1 VSRRSAVLRSA
12 VAVLATVGV
21 AACSGD
27 GTGGPTVAAGS
38 ADDCPGD
45 VVDVLVSVGQWGS
58 LVKDLGGACAT
69 VTTIVSGA
77 AADPHDFEP
86 SVADIAAFSDA
97 RLVVVNGA
105 GYDTWATNAVENLDE
120 PPVVVNAAE
129 VAGLQSP
136 EDPHAGHDTTTP
148 AEHAG
153 DGGVD
158 PHLWYQP
165 DVVEQVG
172 AAVSDWLR
180 ATSPDAAEYFAQQRT
195 VWEGELADY
204 EAAIAQVRSVAEGH
218 TYAATESV
226 FDRMA
231 AALGLTDATPAGYRR
246 AASNESDP
254 APGDLTAFERALG
267 DGSIDVLVYNTQ
279 TSGSIPEQLRAS
291 AEDAGVPVVE
301 VTESMPAAAG
311 SFFAWQQAQLEALS
325 DALAG
330 TP

>member
-1 VSRRSAVLRSA
+1 MAVLA
-12 VAVLATVGV
+12 IVLATVGLV
-21 AACSGD
+21 ACSGD
-27 GTGGPTVAAGS
+27 GTGGPSLAAGN
-38 ADDCPGD
+38 AADCPGD
-45 VVDVLVSVGQWGS
+45 VVDVVVSVGQWGS
-58 LVKDLGGACAT
+58 IVKELGGDCAN
-69 VTTIVSGA
+69 VTTIVSSG

-105 GYDTWATNAVENLDE
+105 GYDTWASNAVANLDD
-120 PPVVVNAAE
+120 PPVLVNAAE
-129 VAGLQSP
+129 VAGLQAP
-136 EDPHAGHDTTTP
+136 EDPHAGHDTTSPTEH
-148 AEHAG
+148 AEH
-153 DGGVD
+153 GGVD
-158 PHLWYQP
+158 PHLWYEP
-165 DVVEQVG
+165 DIVG
-172 AAVSDWLR
+172 LVGGAVSDWLT
-180 ATSPDAAEYFAQQRT
+180 ATSPDAAEYFAQQRAA
-195 VWEGELADY
+195 WEGELTAF
-204 EAAIAQVRSVAEGH
+204 ENTVAQVRAVAEGH

-231 AALGLTDATPAGYRR
+231 TAVALTDATPAGYRR

-254 APGDLTAFERALG
+254 APGDLTAFERALA

-301 VTESMPAAAG
+301 VTESMPEATG

-330 TP
+330 TS